1 MAVNQYGDISPRT
14 AAWASTELLRRATP
28 YLVLEKFGQAVTVPA
43 NKTKLVK
50 FRRYNA
56 LPLAVTPITEGVTPG
71 STAIS
76 TTDVSATLVQLGAVV
91 QISDIIQDTHED
103 PVLAEMTNVLA
114 EQAAQ
119 SIEGLRFQVLKGGT
133 NVVYSNNVAGR
144 SSVVAPIQVS
154 TSTPVLT
161 NQNRITRA
169 LKRQNGRY
177 ITKVLR
183 STPNW
188 ETVNVAA
195 SFVCVV
201 HPDLEGDIRS
211 LPNFTPVER
220 YGQMT
225 PYESELGKVNDV
237 RYVTSTLNTSIAN
250 AGGTVGTNIS
260 TGGSNSDVYLSLYI
274 GADAYGIV
282 ALKGMTGVTP
292 MVVNPK
298 PSDSDPLAQRA
309 SVGWKAL
316 STAVI
321 LNDLW
326 MVRLESTATL

>member
-1 MAVNQYGDISPRT
+1 MAVTQYGDIGPRT
-14 AAWASTELLRRATP
+14 GAWAATELLRRATP

-56 LPLAVTPITEGVTPG
+56 LPLATSPLSEGVTPA
-71 STAIS
+71 STAFS
-76 TTDVSATLVQLGAVV
+76 ATDVPATLTQLGAVV
-91 QISDIIQDTHED
+91 QVSDIIADTHED

-119 SIEGLRFQVLKGGT
+119 SVELLRFNILKGGI
-133 NVVYSNNVAGR
+133 NALYSNNVAGR

-154 TSTPVLT
+154 AATPSML
-161 NQNRITRA
+161 NQRRVTRA
-169 LKRQNGRY
+169 LKRQNARY
-177 ITKVLR
+177 ITKVVR

-195 SFVCVV
+195 SYVCVV
-201 HPDLEGDIRS
+201 HPDCEGDIRS
-211 LPNFTPVER
+211 LPSFTPVER

-225 PYESELGKVNDV
+225 PYESELGKAEDV
-237 RYVTSTLNTSIAN
+237 RYVTSTLFSPWVN
-250 AGGTVGTNIS
+250 AGGAAGSSIS
-260 TGGSNSDVYLSLYI
+260 TGGTNADVYPYLYL

-282 ALKGMTGVTP
+282 ALKGSSGITP
-292 MVVNPK
+292 TVVSPK
-298 PSDSDPLAQRA
+298 PSDSDPLAQRG

-316 STAVI
+316 TTAVV
-321 LNDLW
+321 LNDLF
-326 MVRLESTATL
+326 MARMEAVATA